1 MKMTIYKCNNVWC
14 ITPDENYNARIQNA
28 RQIKRIEWATSP
40 QEIIEYYIKH
50 FNSSESDFT
59 IIE

>member
-1 MKMTIYKCNNVWC
+1 MKMVIYKSMGVWN
-14 ITPDENYNARIQNA
+14 ITTEENYNARIQNA
-28 RQIKRIEWATSP
+28 RQIKRIEWAKSP
-40 QEIIEYYIKH
+40 TEIIEYYVKH